1 MRGGK
6 RNAAIRIL
14 GCLLLVGVASRGET
28 AIAESR
34 SGASLVVVRVE
45 RHTGLYLPATD
56 SSLALAS
63 FRERRLPTGPAAF
76 GNSRPSLLVSG
87 ERPASMVSRTA
98 LTPYSNARS
107 DQCWAY
113 SAAMAV
119 RCG

>member
-6 RNAAIRIL
+6 RSAPIRIL

-34 SGASLVVVRVE
+34 SGATLVVVRVE

-56 SSLALAS
+56 SSFALAS
-63 FRERRLPTGPAAF
+63 FGERRLPTCPAAF

-87 ERPASMVSRTA
+87 ERPPAFSRTSSRREVPRLV
-98 LTPYSNARS
+98 LTVFEP
-107 DQCWAY
+107 
-113 SAAMAV
+113 
-119 RCG
+119 